1 MKKIFLII
9 ILSLFYSIAFCGS
22 VVKVQLDDSDIIIN
36 ENGEVIIDGVKYS
49 EDVIE
54 TAMENNG
61 VIEVS
66 NDSNNI
72 YRSKN
77 VDWYNKWYNKNVKK
91 IEANRGKSKKKILYT
106 IFGIIGSISSLFAG
120 FLIVRSIIRSRKEKS
135 VNRPK
140 PNIKPSSTGL
150 EVIGS
155 AIKNDNKAISG
166 STGPINR

>member
-1 MKKIFLII
+1 MKKIFLVG
-9 ILSLFYSIAFCGS
+9 ILSMICSISFGGS

-36 ENGEVIIDGVKYS
+36 ESGEVIIDGVKYS

-54 TAMENNG
+54 KSMENNG
-61 VIEVS
+61 VIEIS

-77 VDWYNKWYNKNVKK
+77 VDWYNKWYNKNIKT
-91 IEANRGKSKKKILYT
+91 IESNRSKSKKKILYT

-135 VNRPK
+135 VNKSK
-140 PNIKPSSTGL
+140 PNIKPSSSSL

-155 AIKNDNKAISG
+155 AIKNNNKAISG
-166 STGPINR
+166 STGPINL